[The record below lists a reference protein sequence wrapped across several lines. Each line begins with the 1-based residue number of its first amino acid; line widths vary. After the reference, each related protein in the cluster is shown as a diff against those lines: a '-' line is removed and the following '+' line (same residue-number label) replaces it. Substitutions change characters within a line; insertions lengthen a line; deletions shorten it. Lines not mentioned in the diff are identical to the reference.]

1 MLAYLENY
9 FNLKKSFIF
18 YGAYHHNS
26 VNQIVHVL
34 FVPAIFTTALS
45 FLARV
50 PITDTISLS
59 HVVAAFYALSF
70 LKMEPIAG
78 ALYAPVIGVMEYFAS
93 TVLVHHVP
101 FSIAMHAVAWVAQIV
116 AHKYAEGREPAFM
129 EDPLEAVHAAVF
141 FVWLELLF
149 ALGYRPSKKV
159 ELEKLVKERIA
170 EMNAEEREKAAKAS
184 AATAAAKK
192 VE

>member
-1 MLAYLENY
+1 MLAYLRDY
-9 FNLKKSFIF
+9 FDLKKSFVF
-18 YGAYHHNS
+18 YGSYHHNR
-26 VNQIVHVL
+26 VNQMVHML
-34 FVPAIFTTALS
+34 FVPVIFTTALS
-45 FLARV
+45 ILAHV

-70 LKMEPIAG
+70 LKMDFVAG
-78 ALYAPVIGVMEYFAS
+78 ALYAPVIGAMEYFAS
-93 TVLVHHVP
+93 TVLMHHVP
-101 FSIAMHAVAWVAQIV
+101 LAIALHAFAWTAQIL

-129 EDPLEAVHAAVF
+129 EDPLGAFHAAVF

-149 ALGYRPSKKV
+149 ALGYSPSERV

-170 EMNAEEREKAAKAS
+170 EMNAEESEKAAKDS

-192 VE
+192 VR